1 MLQQI
6 SIIQKLTLEIE
17 VWTIFMVMQIF
28 RHIKDNKIHI
38 ILGNLKMMMSPLHL
52 SRLGEHLI
60 HQEAKLSLANPLQCK
75 I

>member
-17 VWTIFMVMQIF
+17 VWTIFTAMQIF
-28 RHIKDNKIHI
+28 HHIKDNKIHI